1 MCTHPPT
8 PRAKVLQRV
17 GDDLHAITK
26 HAIQIEF
33 LVLVY
38 HGRQEEDQAAAG
50 LQEIPCEGDE
60 VDCECRQLVRF
71 SGWHIRLVIPRN
83 GQIMS
88 EDCSDMGVRT
98 RVIVEEQRNQLPA
111 PFCGQDALRLLGRH
125 LSEINILP
133 KVVFYCISGE
143 ANLQGGSVMMASKS
157 PPHLQGFRVT
167 SKVHRSKM
175 RCRVPY

>member
-60 VDCECRQLVRF
+60 VDCECGQLVRF

-88 EDCSDMGVRT
+88 DDCSDMGVRT
-98 RVIVEEQRNQLPA
+98 HARDRGGTEESASRTFLRPRRFAPARTPSIRNQYSA
-111 PFCGQDALRLLGRH
+111 
-125 LSEINILP
+125 
-133 KVVFYCISGE
+133 
-143 ANLQGGSVMMASKS
+143 
-157 PPHLQGFRVT
+157 
-167 SKVHRSKM
+167 
-175 RCRVPY
+175 